1 MKKKGNKKHT
11 KKKKKKP
18 HTRINGKKK
27 KAEFQKKFYFCFI
40 YYTKAFDCADHNKL
54 SKTLTEMLIPDTL
67 PAS

>member
-1 MKKKGNKKHT
+1 MKKKRKQET
-11 KKKKKKP
+11 YQKKKNPTHKLME
-18 HTRINGKKK
+18 KK

-40 YYTKAFDCADHNKL
+40 YYAKAFDCADHNKL